1 MKLKRLLRNFVCAAA
16 LGSLAAGT
24 VACSDDDSNGV
35 GDTGKTGT
43 LSGAVT
49 DNFGQPLAGVT
60 VRVEKTELSTQTADD
75 GTYTLEQA
83 PASGSHIVTFT
94 KEGYQSVSITITEA
108 RFTDGVAA
116 NLNAEMEYANATI
129 RGTVTDGRNAGAP
142 LAGVTVTLSNQQS
155 ATTGDDGAFLFENLA
170 LSDYTV
176 TFAKQGYPT
185 ETVQITTS
193 DFVDEVATINIE
205 IGGEALIGDLTAY
218 DLRSADKW
226 YYNEY
231 RGGRNAE
238 MYPHWDWACDYMCTL
253 DFRGQWEEQ
262 NEGTTLQIHNSTD
275 DQSNPAD
282 LENFDSWVF
291 GSKLITEDNCTMT
304 LQIRTHGA
312 TAEKPVYY
320 GVQVVDLSAAQ
331 PVRETVDDVRTVN
344 SEAYVNSVFDLS
356 KYIGKEIV
364 IGIGIFRPQTGD
376 FYNQLVLR
384 RIAFA
389 KTQIEDGNMWDWLP
403 GTPVAGLDNW
413 KFTEEMVRST
423 MPHTKKSFTGISK
436 ISGSR
441 DNYVDAYRD
450 WRNTGHVAAEWSF
463 VPLHKDPEVFP
474 SEGYLIKTRGS
485 DASVNTREPEAYLY
499 AKFAIGAGQNRLT
512 LKTRTFSDN
521 CTYFKLTA
529 IDESCNATAIAPSE
543 YTATTAE
550 AAADGCWKFANNS
563 GTTSAPNDY
572 ATFTY
577 DLSQFDGKDVV
588 LVLGVYKGE
597 ANGDESKLCLYSIDL
612 N

>member
-1 MKLKRLLRNFVCAAA
+1 MKLQRLLRIFVFAAA
-16 LGSLAAGT
+16 LGSLAVGTEACSKDSDTDANAGMTGT
-24 VACSDDDSNGV
+24 V
-35 GDTGKTGT
+35 TGQV
-43 LSGAVT
+43 S
-49 DNFGQPLAGVT
+49 DNFGAPLADVTITVEKTQCTAQTSADGSYTLAGVP
-60 VRVEKTELSTQTADD
+60 VN
-75 GTYTLEQA
+75 
-83 PASGSHIVTFT
+83 GSHIVTFT
-94 KEGYQSVSITITEA
+94 KKGYQSVSITITAE
-108 RFTDGVAA
+108 RFSDSVAA
-116 NLNAEMEYANATI
+116 DLNAVMEYANASI
-129 RGTVTDGRNAGAP
+129 KGTVTDGRNGGTP
-142 LAGVTVTLSNQQS
+142 LADVTVTLSNQES
-155 ATTGDDGAFLFENLA
+155 TSTDENGSFLFENLA
-170 LSDYTV
+170 LSDYTI

-185 ETVQITTS
+185 ESLQISTS
-193 DFVDEVATINIE
+193 DFINEVATVNIE
-205 IGGEALIGDLTAY
+205 IGGEDLIGDLTAY
-218 DLRSADKW
+218 DLHSADKW

-275 DQSNPAD
+275 DQSKPAD

-291 GSKLITEDNCTMT
+291 GSKLITEDNAMMT
-304 LQIRTHGA
+304 LQIRTHNA
-312 TAEKPVYY
+312 TEEKPVHY
-320 GVQVVDLSAAQ
+320 GVQVVDLSLAQ
-331 PVRETVDDVRTVN
+331 PVREVIDDVRTLN

-364 IGIGIFRPQTGD
+364 IAIGIFRPQTGD

-389 KTQIEDGNMWDWLP
+389 KTALDDGNMWDWLP
-403 GTPVAGLDNW
+403 GTPISGLDNW
-413 KFTEEMVRST
+413 KLSREMVRST
-423 MPHTKKSFTGISK
+423 MPHTKTAFTGISK
-436 ISGSR
+436 ISGNR

-499 AKFAIGAGQNRLT
+499 AKFAIGEGHNRLN
-512 LKTRTFSDN
+512 LKIRNFSDQY
-521 CTYFKLTA
+521 TYFKLTA
-529 IDESCNATAIAPSE
+529 IDENCNVSAIDPAE
-543 YTATTAE
+543 NTATRAE
-550 AAADGCWKFANNS
+550 AAADGCWKFVNNA
-563 GTTSAPNDY
+563 GTASSPNDY
-572 ATFTY
+572 ATFSY
-577 DLSQFDGKDVV
+577 DLSSFNGRNMM

-597 ANGDESKLCLYSIDL
+597 ANGEESKLCFYSIEL

>member
-1 MKLKRLLRNFVCAAA
+1 MKLKRLLRFFVMAAA
-16 LGSLAAGT
+16 LGTLAAGT
-24 VACSDDDSNGV
+24 GACNDDS
-35 GDTGKTGT
+35 DTDSDAGMTGT
-43 LSGAVT
+43 LSGRVT
-49 DNFGQPLAGVT
+49 DNFGDPLAGVT
-60 VRVEKTELSTQTADD
+60 VRVEKTDCSTLTAED
-75 GTYTLEQA
+75 GTYLLEGA
-83 PASGSHIVTFT
+83 PASGSHIVSFT
-94 KEGYQSVSITITEA
+94 KDGYQSVSITITAA
-108 RFTDGVAA
+108 RFTNGVAA
-116 NLNAEMEYANATI
+116 DLNAEMEYANATI
-129 RGTVTDGRNAGAP
+129 KGTVTDGRNAGAP
-142 LAGVTVTLSNQQS
+142 LAGVTVTLSNQES
-155 ATTGDDGAFLFENLA
+155 MSTDENGAFLFEDLA
-170 LSDYTV
+170 LSDYTI
-176 TFAKQGYPT
+176 TFAKEGYPT
-185 ETVQITTS
+185 ETIDITTT
-193 DFVDEVATINIE
+193 DFVNEVATVNIE
-205 IGGEALIGDLTAY
+205 IGGEDLIGDLTAY

-231 RGGRNAE
+231 RGGRNSE

-262 NEGTTLQIHNSTD
+262 NEGTTLQVHNSTD

-282 LENFDSWVF
+282 LVNFDSWVF
-291 GSKLITEDNCTMT
+291 GSKLITEDNFMMT
-304 LQIRTHGA
+304 LQIRTHNA
-312 TAEKPVYY
+312 TEERPVYY

-331 PVRETVDDVRTVN
+331 PVREVIDQVRTLN

-389 KTQIEDGNMWDWLP
+389 KTALEDGNMWDWLP
-403 GTPVAGLDNW
+403 GTPVTGLDNW
-413 KFTEEMVRST
+413 KLTQEIVRST
-423 MPHTKKSFTGISK
+423 MPQTKTSFTGISK
-436 ISGSR
+436 ISGNR

-485 DASVNTREPEAYLY
+485 DASVNTREPEAYIY
-499 AKFAIGAGQNRLT
+499 AKFAIASGCNQLN
-512 LKTRTFSDN
+512 LKVRNFSDQG
-521 CTYFKLTA
+521 TFFKLTA
-529 IDESCNATAIAPSE
+529 VDETCNATAIAPSRN
-543 YTATTAE
+543 TATLAE
-550 AAADGCWKFANNS
+550 AANDGCWKFVNNA
-563 GTTSAPNDY
+563 GSASSPDDY

-577 DLSQFDGKDVV
+577 DLSRFDGQNVL

-597 ANGDESKLCLYSIDL
+597 ANGDESKLCFYSIDL

>member
-1 MKLKRLLRNFVCAAA
+1 M
-16 LGSLAAGT
+16 
-24 VACSDDDSNGV
+24 
-35 GDTGKTGT
+35 
-43 LSGAVT
+43 
-49 DNFGQPLAGVT
+49 
-60 VRVEKTELSTQTADD
+60 
-75 GTYTLEQA
+75 
-83 PASGSHIVTFT
+83 
-94 KEGYQSVSITITEA
+94 
-108 RFTDGVAA
+108 
-116 NLNAEMEYANATI
+116 
-129 RGTVTDGRNAGAP
+129 
-142 LAGVTVTLSNQQS
+142 
-155 ATTGDDGAFLFENLA
+155 
-170 LSDYTV
+170 
-176 TFAKQGYPT
+176 
-185 ETVQITTS
+185 
-193 DFVDEVATINIE
+193 
-205 IGGEALIGDLTAY
+205 
-218 DLRSADKW
+218 
-226 YYNEY
+226 
-231 RGGRNAE
+231 
-238 MYPHWDWACDYMCTL
+238 
-253 DFRGQWEEQ
+253 
-262 NEGTTLQIHNSTD
+262 
-275 DQSNPAD
+275 
-282 LENFDSWVF
+282 
-291 GSKLITEDNCTMT
+291 
-304 LQIRTHGA
+304 
-312 TAEKPVYY
+312 
-320 GVQVVDLSAAQ
+320 
-331 PVRETVDDVRTVN
+331 DDVRTVN

-413 KFTEEMVRST
+413 KLTEEMVRST
-423 MPHTKKSFTGISK
+423 MPHTKRSFTGISK

-550 AAADGCWKFANNS
+550 AAADGCWKFANNA